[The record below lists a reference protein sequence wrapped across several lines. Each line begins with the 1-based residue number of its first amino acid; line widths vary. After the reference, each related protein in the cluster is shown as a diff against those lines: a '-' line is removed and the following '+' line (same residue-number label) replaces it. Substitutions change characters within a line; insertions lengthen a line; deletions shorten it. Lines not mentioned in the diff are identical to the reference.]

1 MTVHR
6 AIACFFA
13 LVLSLA
19 SPWAQADVT
28 ADVEA
33 LLQNKQWAQAQQRL
47 QELILKSPQSA
58 QSPQWRLMSSQA
70 LAGQGKTAAAIDV
83 LQALIQEFPEL
94 PEPHNNLGV
103 LLASQGQLEAAA
115 ASLQAAIQAR
125 PQYKI
130 ALKNLGD
137 VYTAMAQDAYK
148 KANQLEDGA
157 SNRPLPLPAPAAET
171 NTSTNTRT
179 LR

>member
-6 AIACFFA
+6 AIACVFA

-19 SPWAQADVT
+19 SPWAQADGT

-33 LLQNKQWAQAQQRL
+33 LLQNKQWAQAQQRI
-47 QELILKSPQSA
+47 QELIQKSPQSA

-70 LAGQGKTAAAIDV
+70 LAGQEKTAAAIDV

-148 KANQLEDGA
+148 KANQLSDSA
-157 SNRPLPLPAPAAET
+157 LNRPLPLPAPAAET

>member
-1 MTVHR
+1 MTFHR
-6 AIACFFA
+6 AIAWIFA

-19 SPWAQADVT
+19 SPWAQADGT

-33 LLQNKQWAQAQQRL
+33 LLQNKQWVQAQQRI
-47 QELILKSPQSA
+47 QELIQQSPQSS
-58 QSPQWRLMSSQA
+58 QSPQWRFMSSQA
-70 LAGQGKTAAAIDV
+70 LAGQGKTVAAIEV

-103 LLASQGQLEAAA
+103 LLASQGQLDAAA

-148 KANQLEDGA
+148 KANQLGDGV
-157 SNRPLPLPAPAAET
+157 SNRSLPLPAPAAET

>member
-1 MTVHR
+1 MPFHR
-6 AIACFFA
+6 AIAWIFA
-13 LVLSLA
+13 LILCLA
-19 SPWAQADVT
+19 TPWAQADGT
-28 ADVEA
+28 AEVEA
-33 LLQNKQWAQAQQRL
+33 LLQSKQWALAQQRIQTL
-47 QELILKSPQSA
+47 TQQSPQSA

-70 LAGQGKTAAAIDV
+70 LAGQGKTTEAMAI

-103 LLASQGQLEAAA
+103 LWAAQGQLEAAA
-115 ASLQAAIQAR
+115 AALQMAIQAR
-125 PQYKI
+125 PHYKT

-148 KANQLEDGA
+148 KSNQITPGNTLL
-157 SNRPLPLPAPAAET
+157 PLPLPAAET
-171 NTSTNTRT
+171 TTTTTTNTRT

>member
-1 MTVHR
+1 
-6 AIACFFA
+6 
-13 LVLSLA
+13 
-19 SPWAQADVT
+19 
-28 ADVEA
+28 
-33 LLQNKQWAQAQQRL
+33 
-47 QELILKSPQSA
+47 
-58 QSPQWRLMSSQA
+58 
-70 LAGQGKTAAAIDV
+70 

>member
-1 MTVHR
+1 MTFHR
-6 AIACFFA
+6 AVACIFA
-13 LVLSLA
+13 LVLSFA
-19 SPWAQADVT
+19 SPWVQADGT

-33 LLQNKQWAQAQQRL
+33 LLQNKQRVQAQQRL
-47 QELILKSPQSA
+47 QELIQQNPQSA

-70 LAGQGKTAAAIDV
+70 LAGLGKTVAAIEV

-103 LLASQGQLEAAA
+103 LWAAQGQLESA
-115 ASLQAAIQAR
+115 ASSFQAAIQAR
-125 PQYKI
+125 PHYKI

-137 VYTAMAQDAYK
+137 VYSAMAQDAYK
-148 KANQLEDGA
+148 KANKPGEGS
-157 SNRPLPLPAPAAET
+157 SNRPLPLPSPAAET
-171 NTSTNTRT
+171 NTLTNTRT